1 MKTIVIIFIVS
12 VQLVNMQ
19 GNNDNSKLK
28 KQLDLHQFNELL
40 KSVDEVVGRFN
51 QFFGLI
57 RSVFNPI
64 IDKIN

>member
-1 MKTIVIIFIVS
+1 
-12 VQLVNMQ
+12 MQ
-19 GNNDNSKLK
+19 GNNGNSKLR

-51 QFFGLI
+51 QFFDLI